1 MQHTASRLFFLRE
14 EKDRREP
21 NIKHS
26 NRNRKTDVNRTQNTS
41 IEPLDRR
48 EPNAKRRDQRALR
61 TSDKA
66 LKEKR
71 SRRSLSPA
79 AGIRR
84 TYIKPPIPESCTLPR
99 RVTALFRAI
108 RGATGGA
115 EKIGIFLKKG
125 IDKTRGIVYYISCRR
140 DDAREGNGNRMLRT
154 WEHSSVGRASALQAE
169 GHRFEPCCSHSQ
181 MWPGSTVG

>member
-1 MQHTASRLFFLRE
+1 MALWRRFGGAQPPTYSPRKEFQDQYDHAKRHKGRVASSVLRPPRPLATPSGSPQRNGQTRSEPAKADNRADITRTHYWRSRPGGTGTQAIASRLFFLRE
-14 EKDRREP
+14 EK
-21 NIKHS
+21 
-26 NRNRKTDVNRTQNTS
+26 
-41 IEPLDRR
+41 DRR

-108 RGATGGA
+108 RGATGGRGKNRNFF
-115 EKIGIFLKKG
+115 EK
-125 IDKTRGIVYYISCRR
+125 RY
-140 DDAREGNGNRMLRT
+140 
-154 WEHSSVGRASALQAE
+154 
-169 GHRFEPCCSHSQ
+169 
-181 MWPGSTVG
+181 